1 MGRRSS
7 YSIVLTASERKEL
20 EALARRYTLPYYQVV
35 RAKVVLLAAQGLTST
50 NIAKQLD
57 LSERIVRKW
66 RKRFW
71 KERLKALED
80 QVRSGRP
87 PVFSPG
93 GQSASESYRLRASE
107 EAGDSTV
114 AV

>member
-1 MGRRSS
+1 MGRESR
-7 YSIVLTASERKEL
+7 YSIVLTASERKKL
-20 EALARRYTLPYYQVV
+20 ESLARCYTLPYYQVV
-35 RAKVVLLAAQGLTST
+35 RAKVVLLSAQGLKNTD
-50 NIAKQLD
+50 IAKQLD

-93 GQSASESYRLRASE
+93 GEGASESYRL
-107 EAGDSTV
+107 
-114 AV
+114 